1 MKILVTGAGGFLG
14 KRIIE
19 RLLAHGQTDLRAMV
33 RDTSK
38 ADGIR
43 QIAAKYPNAN
53 VEIVAVNLR
62 NPSEIPPAIADCGII
77 IHAAAALKG
86 SAAEMFMDSV
96 VASRNLL
103 DAVIQ
108 VPAIRVVLV
117 SSFGVFGV
125 AVLDRFALVDEK
137 TPMEDRPENRDIYS
151 HSKLR
156 QEQLFWE
163 YREKHPFE
171 LVVLRPGV
179 IYGPGGGHFSTRV
192 GLSLFG
198 TFLHLGGRNPL
209 PLTFVENCAEAI
221 VVAALEP
228 KANGEVYNVIDDD
241 LITANQY
248 LKLYKRQVKKVR
260 SVPVPFSVM
269 MLLSKLV
276 ERYSKTSKGQ
286 LPAIFTPYK
295 TRVMWGGNRFS
306 NAKLKSIGWKPLIPT
321 KDALAQTFAAFKA
334 EPPKAK

>member
-14 KRIIE
+14 KQIVE
-19 RLLAHGQTDLRAMV
+19 RLLAHGETDIRAMV

-43 QIAAKYPNAN
+43 QIAAKYPGSN

-62 NPSEIPPAIADCGII
+62 NPAEIPAAIADCGIV

-103 DAVIQ
+103 DAVVQ

-125 AVLDRFALVDEK
+125 AVLDRFALVDES

-163 YREKHPFE
+163 YREKQPFE

-192 GLSLFG
+192 GLNLFG

-228 KANGEVYNVIDDD
+228 KANGQVYNVIDDD

-276 ERYSKTSKGQ
+276 ERYSLTSKGQ

-306 NAKLKSIGWKPLIPT
+306 NAKLKGIGWTPIIST